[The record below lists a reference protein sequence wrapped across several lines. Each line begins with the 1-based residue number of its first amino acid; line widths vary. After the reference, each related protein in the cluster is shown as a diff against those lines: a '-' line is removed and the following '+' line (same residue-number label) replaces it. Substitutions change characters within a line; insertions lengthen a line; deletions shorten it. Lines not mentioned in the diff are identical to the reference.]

1 MQMAGTIIQFV
12 DGAPDGIAFEAVF
25 DLMRAAGCKTHAADV
40 VEQVVAQL
48 LSAPVQIGLF
58 GQAVAGIILKPV
70 LFAVF
75 VGLGGK
81 ASVSIVAE
89 AELTAGSIDAGVYQS
104 ARVALVVGAVA
115 GRVGIGQ

>member
-1 MQMAGTIIQFV
+1 
-12 DGAPDGIAFEAVF
+12 
-25 DLMRAAGCKTHAADV
+25 

-75 VGLGGK
+75 VGQGGK

>member
-1 MQMAGTIIQFV
+1 
-12 DGAPDGIAFEAVF
+12 
-25 DLMRAAGCKTHAADV
+25 MRAAGCKTHAADV

-58 GQAVAGIILKPV
+58 GLFGQAAAGIILKPV

-75 VGLGGK
+75 VGQGGK

>member
-1 MQMAGTIIQFV
+1 
-12 DGAPDGIAFEAVF
+12 
-25 DLMRAAGCKTHAADV
+25 MRAAGCKAYAADV

-48 LSAPVQIGLF
+48 LFTPVQIGLF

-75 VGLGGK
+75 VGQGGE
-81 ASVSIVAE
+81 AAVGIVAE